1 MNTRRI
7 LKWVPLAYILTLLTS
22 CDARTDADAD
32 EVCVDGLGDCFTVE
46 GTNPAC
52 GSLPRL
58 SVELQAQNIE
68 VSLPNYRA
76 TLEGTVLV
84 HESGDLTL
92 ATADGDVTITY
103 DLGGHPLPVQVG
115 SEIRLTWSEYRGW
128 ILNRGFA
135 IQSSEGGLIA
145 LADDGKFGSAW
156 VPYRDTSEF
165 GFTVS
170 PEMAG
175 CALEDMSFY
184 TTFRAALKFEHLS
197 GDRVLVLP
205 GDNAVV
211 DGGGG
216 RLFRVFN
223 ADYEFIVEARAT
235 DLAPRQAW
243 FILAEDLS
251 L

>member
-1 MNTRRI
+1 MNTRRMR
-7 LKWVPLAYILTLLTS
+7 KWVPPASILTLLTG
-22 CDARTDADAD
+22 CDAKTDSNAD
-32 EVCVDGLGDCFTVE
+32 EVCVDSLGDCFAVG
-46 GTNPAC
+46 GTNPDC

-68 VSLPNYRA
+68 VSLPDYRA
-76 TLEGTVLV
+76 TKEGTVLANKSEV
-84 HESGDLTL
+84 LTL
-92 ATADGDVTITY
+92 GTAEGDVTITY

-145 LADDGKFGSAW
+145 LVDDGKFGSAW

-184 TTFRAALKFEHLS
+184 TTFRAGLKFEHS
-197 GDRVLVLP
+197 GGDRVLVLP

-216 RLFRVFN
+216 RLYRVFN
-223 ADYEFIVEARAT
+223 ADYEFMVEERAT

-251 L
+251 H